1 MTREA
6 VRARIDLALDEVER
20 REGVRV
26 LLAVESGSRAWGFA
40 SRDSDYDVRFLFV
53 RPLPDYLA
61 IFPPSDVIERPF
73 RDELDLGGWDLRKAL
88 GLMVRSNAVVMEWLA
103 SPVVYR
109 QDAGL
114 SAALRTVA
122 RAGAYL
128 PALAYHYDRMA
139 RSALACGADREI
151 GLKACFYALRPVL
164 ALLWM
169 REHASPPPMHMEA
182 LLAGVAVPDEARG
195 AFEALRLRKAAGTEA
210 DAVTCPP
217 VLGAFLATALAL
229 RRPRPGTWDRKEA
242 RTRADTLFREVV
254 LDGNVGGGSGLLS
267 TIRNEALE
275 TGS

>member
-1 MTREA
+1 MTQEA
-6 VRARIDLALDEVER
+6 VRARIDIALGEVER

-53 RPLPDYLA
+53 RPLPEYLA
-61 IFPPSDVIERPF
+61 ISPPPDVIERPF
-73 RDELDLGGWDLRKAL
+73 EDELDLCGWDLRKAL

-109 QDAGL
+109 QDMAL
-114 SAALRTVA
+114 LAALGAVA
-122 RAGAYL
+122 RAGAHL

-139 RSALACGADREI
+139 RSALAGGADRTI

-182 LLAGVAVPDEARG
+182 LLVGVPVPSEVREAV
-195 AFEALRLRKAAGTEA
+195 EALRLRKVSGTEA
-210 DAVTCPP
+210 DTVGCPS
-217 VLGAFLATALAL
+217 VLGAFLTTVLS
-229 RRPRPGTWDRKEA
+229 RRAPRPGTWDREEA
-242 RTRADTLFREVV
+242 RARADMLFRQNV
-254 LDGNVGGGSGLLS
+254 LDKIGGRGSGRSPTLQ
-267 TIRNEALE
+267 TEALE
-275 TGS
+275 IGS